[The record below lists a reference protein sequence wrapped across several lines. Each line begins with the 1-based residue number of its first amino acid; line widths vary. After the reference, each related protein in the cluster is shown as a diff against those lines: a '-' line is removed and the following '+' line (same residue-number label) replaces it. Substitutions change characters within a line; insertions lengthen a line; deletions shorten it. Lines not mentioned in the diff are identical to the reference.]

1 VTSQVGGERL
11 LLDLDIDAFVLHR
24 SAYTSVEAPG
34 AVGTA
39 LNGINDRGQATGAYQ
54 APVAQTEQPQA
65 SAAPSISPLSADM
78 SPMAAP
84 ETPEDAGRDLR
95 NDPKT

>member
-1 VTSQVGGERL
+1 M
-11 LLDLDIDAFVLHR
+11 LDLDIDAFVLHR

-39 LNGINDRGQATGAYQ
+39 LNGINDRGQTTGAYQ